1 MLTTRDCDCSREAID
16 NWRKTV
22 AHPRL
27 IIIDVF
33 GEVRQARR
41 SRDSFYELARAA
53 QGCGGGVL
61 PLSEAREVS
70 GSETARIHYA
80 ARRRGGVG
88 GEPQL
93 EAEILV
99 LRQPHL
105 M

>member
-22 AHPRL
+22 AHRP
-27 IIIDVF
+27 
-33 GEVRQARR
+33 RR

-80 ARRRGGVG
+80 ARRR
-88 GEPQL
+88 
-93 EAEILV
+93 
-99 LRQPHL
+99 RQRAATGSRNPSTAATASDVSELGNKHCFARSSL
-105 M
+105 

>member
-1 MLTTRDCDCSREAID
+1 MIVIAR
-16 NWRKTV
+16 
-22 AHPRL
+22 
-27 IIIDVF
+27 
-33 GEVRQARR
+33 ARR
-41 SRDSFYELARAA
+41 STI
-53 QGCGGGVL
+53 GVR
-61 PLSEAREVS
+61 PSRTVRGVA
-70 GSETARIHYA
+70 ETASTSSLEPLKGAAEVYYLCRKHGRYRVVKRRAFITLLGGAA

>member
-22 AHPRL
+22 AHRP
-27 IIIDVF
+27 
-33 GEVRQARR
+33 RR
-41 SRDSFYELARAA
+41 SRDSLYELARAA

-88 GEPQL
+88 SEPQL

>member
-41 SRDSFYELARAA
+41 SRASTSSLEPLKGAAEVYYLCRKHGRYRVVKRRAFIT
-53 QGCGGGVL
+53 L
-61 PLSEAREVS
+61 L
-70 GSETARIHYA
+70 
-80 ARRRGGVG
+80 GGVG

>member
-1 MLTTRDCDCSREAID
+1 MTGFDPQPDIGELKFRSAAVSCCS
-16 NWRKTV
+16 WV
-22 AHPRL
+22 
-27 IIIDVF
+27 
-33 GEVRQARR
+33 
-41 SRDSFYELARAA
+41 
-53 QGCGGGVL
+53 C
-61 PLSEAREVS
+61 SEAREAS

-88 GEPQL
+88 GEPIGRPQL

>member
-1 MLTTRDCDCSREAID
+1 MC
-16 NWRKTV
+16 
-22 AHPRL
+22 
-27 IIIDVF
+27 
-33 GEVRQARR
+33 
-41 SRDSFYELARAA
+41 
-53 QGCGGGVL
+53 
-61 PLSEAREVS
+61 SEAWEAS

-88 GEPQL
+88 GEPIGRPQL